1 MMVTKDGD
9 HYLARAEGLSI
20 FTEAPSL
27 DELKRNINE
36 AVALH
41 LEDGEHKRYGLP
53 PNPAIEVVYDFSE
66 AEIVKDVAQHFE
78 ISEEEVLQR
87 VRPRRRGAS

>member
-1 MMVTKDGD
+1 MVTKPKVGVVTMVVAKEGD

-27 DELKRNINE
+27 DELKCHIRE
-36 AVALH
+36 AVTLH
-41 LEDGEHKRYGLP
+41 LEGGEHKRYGLP

-66 AEIVKDVAQHFE
+66 T
-78 ISEEEVLQR
+78 L
-87 VRPRRRGAS
+87 

>member
-9 HYLARAEGLSI
+9 HYLARAEDLSI

-41 LEDGEHKRYGLP
+41 LEDGGHKRYGLP
-53 PNPAIEVVYDFSE
+53 PNSVIEVVYDFSE
-66 AEIVKDVAQHFE
+66 T
-78 ISEEEVLQR
+78 L
-87 VRPRRRGAS
+87 

>member
-1 MMVTKDGD
+1 MIVAKDGD
-9 HYLARAEGLSI
+9 QYLARAEGLSI
-20 FTEAPSL
+20 FTEEPSL

-53 PNPAIEVVYDFSE
+53 PKPAIEVVYDFSE
-66 AEIVKDVAQHFE
+66 T
-78 ISEEEVLQR
+78 L
-87 VRPRRRGAS
+87 